1 MALKIWLI
9 RKIEAVELELKYL
22 KALLIMLEHVE
33 KATDYPESDE
43 DYSIRTD
50 DVELLSETD
59 DEDNEKIK
67 QKVLKK
73 IKEIENKNVKN

>member
-33 KATDYPESDE
+33 KATDYPDSDDE
-43 DYSIRTD
+43 YSIKTD
-50 DVELLSETD
+50 DIELLSDSD
-59 DEDNEKIK
+59 DEENEKIK

-73 IKEIENKNVKN
+73 IREIENQNIKN

>member
-9 RKIEAVELELKYL
+9 RKIDEIELELKYM
-22 KALLIMLEHVE
+22 KALEIMLEHVE
-33 KATDYPESDE
+33 KANDYPESDD

-59 DEDNEKIK
+59 DEENEKMK

>member
-1 MALKIWLI
+1 MCLKIWLI

-33 KATDYPESDE
+33 NATDYPDSDE
-43 DYSIRTD
+43 YSIKTD
-50 DVELLSETD
+50 DIELLSDSD
-59 DEDNEKIK
+59 DEENEKIK

-73 IKEIENKNVKN
+73 IREIENQNIKN

>member
-33 KATDYPESDE
+33 KATDYPESDD

-50 DVELLSETD
+50 DIELLSETD
-59 DEDNEKIK
+59 DDENEKIK

>member
-50 DVELLSETD
+50 DIELLSETD

>member
-33 KATDYPESDE
+33 KATDYPESDD

-59 DEDNEKIK
+59 DEENDKIK

>member
-33 KATDYPESDE
+33 KATDYPDSDE
-43 DYSIRTD
+43 YSIKTD
-50 DVELLSETD
+50 DIELLSDSD
-59 DEDNEKIK
+59 DEENEKIK

-73 IKEIENKNVKN
+73 IREIENQNIKN

>member
-33 KATDYPESDE
+33 KATDYPESDD

-50 DVELLSETD
+50 DIELLSETD
-59 DEDNEKIK
+59 DEESEKIK

>member
-33 KATDYPESDE
+33 KASDYPDSD
-43 DYSIRTD
+43 DDSIKTD
-50 DVELLSETD
+50 D
-59 DEDNEKIK
+59 
-67 QKVLKK
+67 
-73 IKEIENKNVKN
+73 IE

>member
-1 MALKIWLI
+1 MCLKIWLI

-33 KATDYPESDE
+33 IASDYPDSDE
-43 DYSIRTD
+43 YSIKTD
-50 DVELLSETD
+50 DIELLSDSD
-59 DEDNEKIK
+59 DEENEKIK

-73 IKEIENKNVKN
+73 IREIENQNIKN

>member
-33 KATDYPESDE
+33 KATDYPESDD

-50 DVELLSETD
+50 DIELLSETD
-59 DEDNEKIK
+59 DEENEKIK

-73 IKEIENKNVKN
+73 VKEIENKNVKN

>member
-33 KATDYPESDE
+33 KATDYPDSDE

-59 DEDNEKIK
+59 DEENEKIK